1 MKYYLI
7 FLLLLFSLGGCM
19 RQSVTVFSD
28 QESVRV
34 FVEIADALEERR
46 IGLMNR
52 EFLDENSG
60 MLFIFED
67 SKPRT
72 FLMKNTLIPLD
83 MIFIDENF
91 NIVDI
96 KHAKPCK
103 QDPCVLY
110 ISSQPAQYVLEVNGD
125 FTTKNNIKTGNK
137 MEFHKK

>member
-7 FLLLLFSLGGCM
+7 FLLLLFSFGGCM

-34 FVEIADALEERR
+34 FVEIADTLEERR

-72 FLMKNTLIPLD
+72 FWMRNTLIPLD
-83 MIFIDENF
+83 IIFISDDLKIL
-91 NIVDI
+91 NI
-96 KHAKPCK
+96 AQAFPCLE
-103 QDPCVLY
+103 DPCVLY
-110 ISSQPAQYVLEVNGD
+110 NSEGDAKYVLEVNLGVAEKYGLNVGD
-125 FTTKNNIKTGNK
+125 GVQLNL
-137 MEFHKK
+137 